1 MIDAAGTFLIDGT
14 GFFEASHKAFLG
26 VTVLV
31 VDGEDWTFL
40 FGVVRDLLQLRQTL
54 GITKGLFVIGA
65 EAYQVTSASNI
76 QKTASF
82 LEQIGIT
89 VVHDPRSRALDLCV
103 RFASLTTFVVTHNR
117 ALLLLAKD
125 GRRILLLK
133 DAGRCEFFESETLL
147 SRFGVTTDSVPVF
160 LALTDGPKDTVLTN
174 REAIA
179 VLEPPGDLAD
189 KILDSSVLSSRQ
201 LRNKLMKNGAV
212 ILSRLK
218 QFSPTGCCASLDVD
232 QGNLAIDI
240 DNNLTAT
247 CLAKRGFHSLI
258 RLLPQPPTITTVFTE
273 ERKQRPFD
281 YHAIVTLEDL
291 QRLARVVGVS
301 TCCAVD
307 TESSNKDPHTAELFG
322 MSISVK
328 KGEAFYVPLIAQD
341 LNGIDRNT
349 VVSVLCGLLEG
360 PIKVTG
366 HNLKYDYVLLRRN
379 GIKIANIDFDTMLAA
394 YDCFGDLDVLNLQYL
409 AKLLLGRTI
418 KSHRDIVSA
427 KRSLL
432 DVPFRDLADYACDHA
447 EVTLQL
453 ADILQQELT
462 RRGISDQY
470 RDETLPMVKI
480 LGDFEVDGIP
490 VDLRVLCSIR
500 DSLADQVLRAKKAAL
515 DEADCHFNLDSE
527 KEVMAVLMRN
537 QVIAKTVGFR
547 KISSRVLEELAIA
560 HKVARL
566 VVTYKRGQKK
576 LRGIEGVIESIR
588 NGRVHPVFN
597 QTRTDH
603 CRLSSV
609 KPILFEVDTGQ
620 QRGSFL
626 PDELRQ
632 FYPDA
637 NRALGI
643 LADAAAD
650 HALREDILSPLATS
664 SLQSSPPLLQEEYFR
679 LLISVVVGIPEHQL
693 GRMFLLD
700 HDAISAICHHFKIR
714 YSLTFLWLEQFCQQT
729 VTNGFASAPG
739 RRRYFDG
746 LRSSNLEK
754 REKALRSAVK
764 WSIRW

>member
-1 MIDAAGTFLIDGT
+1 MDAAGTFLIDGT
-14 GFFEASHKAFLG
+14 GFFEASHNAFLG

-31 VDGEDWTFL
+31 VDGEDWTVL

-54 GITKGLFVIGA
+54 AITKGLFVIGA

-89 VVHDPRSRALDLCV
+89 VVHDPHSRVLDLCV

-117 ALLLLAKD
+117 ALLLLAKN

-133 DAGRCEFFESETLL
+133 DAGQCEVFESEALL
-147 SRFGVTTDSVPVF
+147 SRFGVTADNVPAF
-160 LALTDGPKDTVLTN
+160 MALTGGSKDTVLTK

-189 KILDSSVLSSRQ
+189 KILDSSVFSSRQ
-201 LRNKLMKNGAV
+201 LKNKLTKHGAV

-232 QGNLAIDI
+232 DQRNLAIDI

-291 QRLARVVGVS
+291 QKLASAVGVS

-328 KGEAFYVPLIAQD
+328 KGEAFYVPLIAHD
-341 LNGIDRNT
+341 LNGIDRKT

-379 GIKIANIDFDTMLAA
+379 GIRIANVDFDTMLAA
-394 YDCFGDLDVLNLQYL
+394 YDCFGDSDILNLQYL

-418 KSHRDIVSA
+418 KSHRNIVSA
-427 KRSLL
+427 KHSLL
-432 DVPFRDLADYACDHA
+432 DVPFHGLADYACDHA

-453 ADILQQELT
+453 ADILQQELA
-462 RRGISDQY
+462 RRGINDQY
-470 RDETLPMVKI
+470 RNETLPMVKI
-480 LGDFEVDGIP
+480 LGDFEVDGVP

-515 DEADCHFNLDSE
+515 DEADCHFNLDSY

-547 KISSRVLEELAIA
+547 KISSGLIEELAIA

-566 VVTYKRGQKK
+566 VVTYNRSQKK
-576 LRGIEGVIESIR
+576 LRDIEGVIESIR
-588 NGRVHPVFN
+588 KGRAHPVFN

-609 KPILFEVDTGQ
+609 KPRLFDVDTGQ
-620 QRGSFL
+620 HRGSFL

-650 HALREDILSPLATS
+650 HALHEDILSPLAAS
-664 SLQSSPPLLQEEYFR
+664 SLQSSPPLHQDEYFH
-679 LLISVVVGIPEHQL
+679 LLISVVVGIPEHKL
-693 GRMFLLD
+693 SRMFLLD
-700 HDAISAICHHFKIR
+700 RNAIAAIRHHFKIR
-714 YSLTFLWLEQFCQQT
+714 YSLTFLWLDQFCLET
-729 VTNGFASAPG
+729 MTNGFASAPG

-746 LRSSNLEK
+746 FRSSNLEK
-754 REKALRSAVK
+754 REKAMRSAVK
-764 WSIRW
+764 WLIRW